1 MTQRRQRRWLMPVL
15 GGIAVA
21 AGLLALAGGVNAD
34 RSGLPELGEA
44 REFQLTDQSGKTV
57 RLSDYRGKV
66 VLVNF
71 MFTKCP
77 DYCPTLTAVL
87 ANVQDSLIREGLG
100 DQVQF
105 LSITV
110 DPEND
115 TPELLRRFA
124 GAMHVDMEAWDFLTG
139 PQSAIEDVTGAYG
152 VFFAR
157 SASGSVDHNL
167 LTSVIDR
174 SGGMRV
180 QYVGER
186 FDPDELLSDIRKLA
200 SRPFSLI

>member
-1 MTQRRQRRWLMPVL
+1 MTRCRQRRWLTPVI
-15 GGIAVA
+15 GGIAVI
-21 AGLLALAGGVNAD
+21 AGLLMLAGSVDAD
-34 RSGLPELGEA
+34 RSDLPELGEA
-44 REFQLTDQSGKTV
+44 AEFRLTDQSGRSV

-87 ANVQDSLIREGLG
+87 ANVQDSLMREGLG
-100 DQVQF
+100 DRVQL

-124 GAMHVDMEAWDFLTG
+124 AAMHVDTSAWDFLTG
-139 PQSAIEDVTGAYG
+139 SGDEIEDVSEAYG

-167 LTSVIDR
+167 LTTVIDR
-174 SGGMRV
+174 SGKMRV
-180 QYVGER
+180 QYLGEQ
-186 FDPDELLSDIRKLA
+186 FDPEELLSDIRNLA
-200 SRPFSLI
+200 SRPLFVI

>member
-1 MTQRRQRRWLMPVL
+1 MTRLRPRRWLTPAV
-15 GGIAVA
+15 GGVAVA
-21 AGLLALAGGVNAD
+21 AGLLLLAGSVDAD
-34 RSGLPELGEA
+34 RSDLPELGQA
-44 REFQLTDQSGKTV
+44 TEFQLTDQTGKSV
-57 RLSDYRGKV
+57 SLSDYRGKV

-87 ANVQDSLIREGLG
+87 ANVQDSLKQEDLVE
-100 DQVQF
+100 QVHF

-124 GAMHVDMEAWDFLTG
+124 DAMHVDTSAWDFLTG
-139 PQSAIEDVTGAYG
+139 SQDEIEEVSDAYG

-157 SASGSVDHNL
+157 SESGSVSHNL
-167 LTSVIDR
+167 LTTVIDR
-174 SGGMRV
+174 SGNVRV
-180 QYVGER
+180 QYLGER
-186 FDPDELLSDIRKLA
+186 FDPEELLSDVRNLT
-200 SRPFSLI
+200 SRPFFVI